1 MRHGSFLLLCL
12 IFSLLLPSVF
22 LESSAVSME
31 MAYAQTVSGGNS
43 VSSGD
48 VAGQKTAGELFQ
60 GKGWK

>member
-1 MRHGSFLLLCL
+1 
-12 IFSLLLPSVF
+12 LPSVF